1 MTIVLATD
9 SFKGCLTSQ
18 EVEAALAVVLRAKG
32 KQVLCLPMSDGG
44 DGMLDAFSQAM
55 KGELRAAVVHDPL
68 MRIVKYYC
76 PLNFR
81 VQQKN

>member
-55 KGELRAAVVHDPL
+55 KG
-68 MRIVKYYC
+68 
-76 PLNFR
+76 
-81 VQQKN
+81 